1 MTATNPNV
9 RDFTETAPA
18 RVRLEVDPSPAYEL
32 LLEMFVLE
40 SAQEA
45 DDFTVGSEWVEA
57 ARNRLADGLRSELD
71 ELGTKG
77 EIWLT
82 LLGMVYDT
90 PAPKTIDAFISR
102 IAALDP
108 LQLRSAMLANA
119 WFTKKGNVDPATV
132 AEAVA
137 GSAEALAHLAQVA
150 DECDCGP
157 GWAYILGMSPES
169 AQRLLVKTLQ
179 AYAETA
185 DAEGMSELLD
195 RDARAKRALASTLP
209 TSELVERATNGI
221 TFENRAGVAGV
232 ILVPSVVLRPL
243 VVITEHGAM
252 RMFCYPINEEALTA
266 QPGAPP
272 SWLVDYYKAL
282 GDDKR
287 IRLLT
292 ILAEGEASLTELVDR
307 LDLAKSTVH
316 HHLRMLRTAGFVRV
330 TVGDEHRYSLRPD
343 ALAQAGPLLET
354 YLTNN
359 KASERVQ

>member
-9 RDFTETAPA
+9 RDFTETGPA
-18 RVRLEVDPSPAYEL
+18 QVRLEVDPSPAYEL

-40 SAQEA
+40 SAEEA
-45 DDFTVGSEWVEA
+45 DDFTAGSEWVKV
-57 ARNRLADGLRSELD
+57 RHSHLSDGLRSELGD
-71 ELGTKG
+71 LGTKG

-82 LLGMVYDT
+82 LLSIVYDT
-90 PAPKTIDAFISR
+90 PAPKTINAFLSR
-102 IAALDP
+102 MAALDP
-108 LQLRSAMLANA
+108 RRLRSAMLANA

-137 GSAEALAHLAQVA
+137 GNAEALTRLSEVA
-150 DECDCGP
+150 VDCDCGP

-169 AQRLLVKTLQ
+169 AQSILVKTLQ
-179 AYAETA
+179 AYAEAA
-185 DAEGMSELLD
+185 DADDMSELLD

-221 TFENRAGVAGV
+221 TFENRAGVEGV

-252 RMFCYPINEEALTA
+252 RMFCYPINEELLTA

-282 GDDKR
+282 GDEKR

-330 TVGDEHRYSLRPD
+330 TVGDEHLYSLRPN

-354 YLTNN
+354 YLTDN
-359 KASERVQ
+359 KTSERAQ